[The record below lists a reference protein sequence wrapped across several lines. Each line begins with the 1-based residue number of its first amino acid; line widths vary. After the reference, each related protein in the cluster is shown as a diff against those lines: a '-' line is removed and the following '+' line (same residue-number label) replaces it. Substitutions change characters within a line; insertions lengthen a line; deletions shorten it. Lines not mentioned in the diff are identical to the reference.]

1 MGIRNDP
8 AKGKLI
14 PTMDIPIME
23 ATGPMAAKIT
33 M

>member
-8 AKGKLI
+8 TKGKLI
-14 PTMDIPIME
+14 PTMDIPITE
-23 ATGPMAAKIT
+23 ATGPIAAKMI